1 MNYVIKSF
9 DAEKGSI
16 IVDFEGVGRYN
27 VDLPIEDNKY
37 PEGDALGAFIQQ
49 FAPTWVVERASK
61 LSAGVSNAAYIA
73 GLVQAD
79 PVEEVPVEPELTQEE
94 IQAIEAQKAAIERAR
109 IEAIVNAV
117 LDERAA
123 QNP

>member
-9 DAEKGSI
+9 DALNGSI
-16 IVDFEGVGRYN
+16 VVDFEGVGRYN

-37 PEGDALGAFIQQ
+37 PEGEALEAFIRQ
-49 FAPTWVVERASK
+49 FAPTWVVERAAK
-61 LSAGVSNAAYIA
+61 LNAGVSNAAYIA

-79 PVEEVPVEPELTQEE
+79 PVEVVPEEPVLTQEE

>member
-9 DAEKGSI
+9 DALNGSI
-16 IVDFEGVGRYN
+16 VVDFEGVGRYN
-27 VDLPIEDNKY
+27 VDLPIQDNKY
-37 PEGDALGAFIQQ
+37 PEGQALEVFIRQ
-49 FAPTWVVERASK
+49 FAPTWVVERATK
-61 LSAGVSNAAYIA
+61 LSSGVENAAYIA
-73 GLVQAD
+73 GLVQED
-79 PVEEVPVEPELTQEE
+79 PVEEAPVEPELTQEE
-94 IQAIEAQKAAIERAR
+94 LQAIEAQKAAIERAK